1 MCSSSSSNHSLLVRS
16 GSKVRSA
23 PAQTGSATSSAADAQ
38 AAGLAFTGS
47 TIRLPV
53 LIGVGLL
60 VAGVLLLLKRRR
72 QG

>member
-1 MCSSSSSNHSLLVRS
+1 P
-16 GSKVRSA
+16 A
-23 PAQTGSATSSAADAQ
+23 PLPAAAVAGATETQGTSSAADAQ